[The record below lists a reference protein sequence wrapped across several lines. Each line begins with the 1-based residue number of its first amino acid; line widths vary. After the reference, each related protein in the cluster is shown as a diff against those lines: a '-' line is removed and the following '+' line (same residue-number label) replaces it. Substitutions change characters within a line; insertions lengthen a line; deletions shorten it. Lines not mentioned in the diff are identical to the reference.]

1 MLTLGLTFIK
11 FSAHTELKG
20 VTVFD
25 PIILNEPERA
35 GVVGVGVV
43 VTGVEVGVDAVLQP
57 VKTKARTS
65 ISARGKSHFF
75 TDLNNF
81 FLLILSFFF

>member
-1 MLTLGLTFIK
+1 MK
-11 FSAHTELKG
+11 FSAHTELNG

-25 PIILNEPERA
+25 PIILNEPESV

-65 ISARGKSHFF
+65 TSARGKSHFF
-75 TDLNNF
+75 MDLFKLF
-81 FLLILSFFF
+81 FSLFYYFFFDF